1 LAKKELELVRRR
13 FAGLLLTLLTVGGL
27 FAAYVFFAPHY
38 PRNAYLS
45 GWVFLAVM
53 LFLTFFNFRKK
64 VPFLRMGSVGFW
76 LQVHVY
82 VGIISGAL
90 FFVHIGFSWP
100 HGLLNQIIAVIFA
113 IVFVSGVIGLWI
125 SRSFPKKLTV
135 AGFETPFERMPHVRT
150 SLRKEAEA
158 LVLAGVDGQT
168 SPVIAGFYT
177 DKLGLFFVK
186 HRNLRAHLFSSE
198 SPQASHRSQFAEI
211 RRYAKRTELDM
222 LGKLEDLVER
232 KHLLDFQ
239 YALQFT
245 LRTWLFAHIP
255 LSYSLLIL
263 SVAHIIVV
271 YSFSGSAP

>member
-1 LAKKELELVRRR
+1 MAKKELELVRRR
-13 FAGLLLTLLTVGGL
+13 FAGLLLTFLTVGGL
-27 FAAYVFFAPHY
+27 FAAYLFFAPLY
-38 PRNAYLS
+38 PRHAYLS

-53 LFLTFFNFRKK
+53 LFLTFFNLRKK

-76 LQVHVY
+76 LQVHIY

-90 FFVHIGFSWP
+90 FMAHISFSWP
-100 HGLLNQIIAVIFA
+100 HGLLNQIIAALFA
-113 IVFVSGVIGLWI
+113 IVFVSGIIGLWI
-125 SRSFPKKLTV
+125 SRSFPKRLTV

-150 SLRKEAEA
+150 ALRKEAEA
-158 LVLAGVDGQT
+158 LILAGVDNQT
-168 SPVIAGFYT
+168 SPVIAEFYT
-177 DKLGLFFVK
+177 DKIGLFFAK
-186 HRNLRAHLFSSE
+186 PHNLLAHLLRSQ

-222 LGKLEDLVER
+222 LDKLEDLVEQ
-232 KHLLDFQ
+232 KHLLDYQ

-245 LRTWLFAHIP
+245 LRVWLFSHIP

>member
-1 LAKKELELVRRR
+1 LAKKELDLVRRR
-13 FAGLLLTLLTVGGL
+13 FAGLLLTIFVVGGL
-27 FAAYVFFAPHY
+27 FAAYLFLAPLY
-38 PRNAYLS
+38 PRHAYLS
-45 GWVFLAVM
+45 GWIFLAVM

-76 LQVHVY
+76 LQVHIY

-125 SRSFPKKLTV
+125 SRSFPKRLTV

-158 LVLAGVDGQT
+158 LLLAGVDNQT
-168 SPVIAGFYT
+168 SPVIAEFFT
-177 DKLGLFFVK
+177 DRIGLFFAK
-186 HRNLRAHLFSSE
+186 PRNLAAHLLRSQ
-198 SPQASHRSQFAEI
+198 SPLASHRSQFGEI

-232 KHLLDFQ
+232 KHMLDYQ
-239 YALQFT
+239 YALQLT
-245 LRTWLFAHIP
+245 LRVWLFAHIP

-263 SVAHIIVV
+263 SVAHVVVV